1 MTRARPE
8 DKPEW
13 EPLPFQ
19 RVPGVPIH
27 TMDAFLAMQKLVNTH
42 HQMVV
47 KDRSEAGAQPSQ
59 AACLRLLATSD
70 GLSQRD
76 IADAM
81 RISRA
86 RVTYIVQAMEKAG
99 TVYRARDGGDQRLT
113 RVYLTDLGREIDR
126 GMGSVREDH
135 INEMFRDMPEEDQ
148 IELTRWLDNLSDRL
162 KRAMHSGGAPATT
175 DEPGAGSDAAA
186 GAESGAGA

>member
-1 MTRARPE
+1 
-8 DKPEW
+8 
-13 EPLPFQ
+13 
-19 RVPGVPIH
+19 
-27 TMDAFLAMQKLVNTH
+27 MDAFLAMQNLVNTH

-59 AACLRLLATSD
+59 AACLRLLATTD

-99 TVYRARDGGDQRLT
+99 TVHRVRDGGDQRLT

-135 INEMFRDMPEEDQ
+135 INEMFRDMSEEDQ
-148 IELTRWLDNLSDRL
+148 IELTRWLDDLSARL
-162 KRAMHSGGAPATT
+162 KRAMHSGSPKLPGPA
-175 DEPGAGSDAAA
+175 
-186 GAESGAGA
+186 